1 VRIFGNNCDK
11 CVNISGFSMTR
22 SEDFTSSSVVNR
34 LIERIKSFVDQL
46 PMEQR
51 NIVVAYSGGKDSTL
65 LLHTIVEALDRGLK
79 VNSVHILYNDT
90 LGEIP
95 SIHEWALLTAR
106 AAQRELE
113 SLGLNAELIITKPEI
128 VSTYYWR
135 VIFRGYPAPN
145 FKFRWCPNLL
155 KIEPTKR
162 ALREI
167 AGRHGHLILLTG
179 LRGDESSA
187 RSKSIK
193 SRQLGC
199 SLNFGGPNC
208 LGNFILRTDFENT
221 VKFAPMADLR
231 EDEVWH
237 VLKDLKTPPWRGG
250 IDYEFLLTNY
260 LMMLYD
266 GVNEVPNCKVR
277 FGCWFCTVSVKHCG
291 LRAAIEVS
299 RIISSSVPKFK
310 QLTPPPRD
318 LELLAKARELLKLI
332 SDTETFREPKHSG
345 YSRLGPLKPLARA
358 MIFQILQKVDKMTE
372 GRVLYGL
379 GEYIEFNGS
388 SHQFRELLFER
399 DSRESL
405 YIVQHLDDTPR
416 TKQFDIEYARDQDKI
431 LSDVRKLQNGTSNSD
446 GIRKII
452 SEFEVFMNST

>member
-1 VRIFGNNCDK
+1 M
-11 CVNISGFSMTR
+11 ST
-22 SEDFTSSSVVNR
+22 SVVNR
-34 LIERIKSFVDQL
+34 LIERIKSFIEQL

-65 LLHTIVEALDRGLK
+65 LLHTIVETLDRGLK
-79 VNSVHILYNDT
+79 VNSVYILYNDT

-95 SIHEWALLTAR
+95 SIHKWALLTAR

-113 SLGLNAELIITKPEI
+113 SLGLNAELIITKPKT

-155 KIEPTKR
+155 KIEPTKK
-162 ALREI
+162 AFREI
-167 AGRHGHLILLTG
+167 AERHGRLILMTG

-193 SRQLGC
+193 NRQLGC
-199 SLNFGGPNC
+199 SLNLGGPNC
-208 LGNFILRTDFENT
+208 LGNYILRTDFENT

-237 VLKDLKTPPWRGG
+237 ALIDLKTPPWRDG

-260 LMMLYD
+260 LMMLHD
-266 GVNEVPNCKVR
+266 GINEMPNCKVR

-291 LRAAIEVS
+291 LRAAIEAS
-299 RIISSSVPKFK
+299 RIISSSIPRFK
-310 QLTPPPRD
+310 QLTPSPRD

-332 SDTETFREPKHSG
+332 SDTEAFREPKHSG

-358 MIFQILQKVDKMTE
+358 MVFQILQKIDKMTE
-372 GRVLYGL
+372 RRVLYGL
-379 GEYIEFNGS
+379 SEHIEFNGS
-388 SHQFRELLFER
+388 SYQFRELLFEL

-405 YIVQHLDDTPR
+405 YIIQHLDDTPR
-416 TKQFDIEYARDQDKI
+416 TRQFDIEYARDQDKI
-431 LSDVRKLQNGTSNSD
+431 LSDVRKLQNGASNSD
-446 GIRKII
+446 SIGKII
-452 SEFEVFMNST
+452 SEFELFMYST